1 MRQSCV
7 TDRGFFVFSINNIWS
22 HLRVHFLCEELMK
35 LFQQLMLAPAAL
47 GLVAPLGAMAAE
59 LNFNGVSKYSSSEE
73 QVTSISQFSDVYPT
87 DWAYQALANLI
98 ERYGCV
104 AGYPNGTFQ
113 GNRALSRYEAA
124 ALLNAC
130 LDRVTE
136 ITDEVRRLMKA
147 FEKELAVVKA
157 RVDGLEAA
165 VGELEAT
172 QFSTTTKLKG
182 KVRFIQ
188 GSVYR
193 GDGLQRFGKLKN
205 VLKMAAMY
213 GNRAYDGSTGGYQD
227 RSINKIKDGKSQGT
241 AYFYYRYPVA
251 LGSTPSTTTGTTA
264 STVSGGFDA
273 PTARQL
279 AFSTTWQGVTP
290 SASGL
295 TTGDAGLKAGG
306 LYNFNTASQT
316 TVSTA
321 GQNGQILSIP
331 GVNAYGNVVVNGS
344 SVTQYFTPGKTR
356 GSIYMKDGA
365 STDNSYVING
375 SAGGGLTE
383 VFFASEGI
391 KNNRAASPVLRARD
405 FYLQDKY
412 GSTAKLRMQTSKS
425 SSGNWKAKSVLL
437 DKADYGALINL
448 ANKSRKV
455 KSYQYYLA
463 NNSDPTNAGF
473 LTGATLVNKPTGVPD
488 PVSLSDISRAY
499 VASNGT
505 PTGAVAGATNGAAIL
520 TGLKGTGNSGL
531 VVAPGGFAQN
541 NLIYGAPYNY
551 LIAEYGSL
559 SEQQRKTNYVKKAAQ
574 LFVRSLA
581 AYPANKN
588 GVADRN
594 AFTFGHDAQ
603 LNFNTS
609 FTGKDKLN
617 FRLRANTIYSFA
629 KRVGAPFADL
639 AFDGS
644 LPENWKGKKEIFLD
658 KLYYKFPVGDW
669 GKVSVGTRAPQSSFT
684 TRGSM
689 YTKDALLEFFNT
701 AGGVYPSVT
710 GTGFGVQV
718 SKFGGKKLKVFNGS
732 VAGSIG
738 YITNEGDAAN
748 PASYD
753 YLQEGFFGRDT
764 RFRLPVQLA
773 WKSKGKKW
781 LFTANYAYE
790 RGMNSMGK
798 VGTEL
803 ARNPFGYSNLIE
815 SNQYGFTLAYK
826 WNKQFQ
832 VTGSWGANSMS
843 SRYDSSVL
851 GIDMTSAGDSAQTN
865 SWMIALNF
873 KDVFIEGNKAGFAI
887 GGVPTVTS
895 SDSGWGTDSSQPIAL
910 ETWYQFQVTDAISVT
925 PGVFW
930 VSGQTE
936 QKTGKYGQ
944 VSVDGSSGDV
954 WGGIVKTEFKF

>member
-1 MRQSCV
+1 M
-7 TDRGFFVFSINNIWS
+7 N
-22 HLRVHFLCEELMK
+22 

-47 GLVAPLGAMAAE
+47 GLVAPMGAMAGE
-59 LNFNGVSKYSSSEE
+59 LNFGGVSKYASADE

-188 GSVYR
+188 GSAYR
-193 GDGLQRFGKLKN
+193 GDGYVRFGRLKN
-205 VLKMAAMY
+205 VMKAAQLY
-213 GNRAYDGSTGGYQD
+213 GIRTYDGSTGGLQD
-227 RSINKIKDGKSQGT
+227 RTVNKIKDGKSNGEAYYYYLRDPDNGAKGSVTTQGFT
-241 AYFYYRYPVA
+241 
-251 LGSTPSTTTGTTA
+251 
-264 STVSGGFDA
+264 D
-273 PTARQL
+273 PTAPASFSLDKQNARQV
-279 AFSTTWQGVTP
+279 AFATSWNGVTP
-290 SASGL
+290 ANETSGMETRSGVAGSGL
-295 TTGDAGLKAGG
+295 YTNANGTIAPVGDTNMLIVPTIAGLG
-306 LYNFNTASQT
+306 
-316 TVSTA
+316 
-321 GQNGQILSIP
+321 
-331 GVNAYGNVVVNGS
+331 NGS
-344 SVTQYFTPGKTR
+344 TNANGSTNTVNYAPDRSRMSLYF
-356 GSIYMKDGA
+356 KDGQR
-365 STDNSYVING
+365 TDNSYGVGADQFLISTQG
-375 SAGGGLTE
+375 VKSFIGQDS
-383 VFFASEGI
+383 F
-391 KNNRAASPVLRARD
+391 LRARN
-405 FYLQDKY
+405 FFEQDKF
-412 GSTAKLRMQTSKS
+412 GNTQKLRVQTSNSGS
-425 SSGNWKAKSVLL
+425 SNYKAKSIQF

-448 ANKSRKV
+448 ANKARRVKAYDYYVLPNQGTTSINGLTKV
-455 KSYQYYLA
+455 TKA
-463 NNSDPTNAGF
+463 A
-473 LTGATLVNKPTGVPD
+473 GVPD
-488 PVSLSDISRAY
+488 PVKISDVQRGY
-499 VASNGT
+499 VAVLPEFTSN
-505 PTGAVAGATNGAAIL
+505 AAATTAIL
-520 TGLKGTGNSGL
+520 SGYNSTGMDDRNGGASF
-531 VVAPGGFAQN
+531 VVAPGGYVQSNTAFN
-541 NLIYGAPYNY
+541 NVSNY

-559 SEQQRKTNYVKKAAQ
+559 GSAQRNTGYVKKAAQ

-617 FRLRANTIYSFA
+617 FRLRSNTIYSFA
-629 KRVGAPFADL
+629 KRVNAPFADL

-644 LPENWKGKKEIFLD
+644 LPENWKGKHKVFVD

-669 GKVSVGTRAPQSSFT
+669 GKVSFGTRAPQDSFLPS
-684 TRGSM
+684 RGTM

-701 AGGVYPSVT
+701 SAGVFPSYT
-710 GTGFGVQV
+710 GTGAGVGI
-718 SKFGGKKLKVFNGS
+718 SRFGGKKLKIANGT
-732 VAGSIG
+732 VGFGIG
-738 YITNEGDAAN
+738 YLTAEGDAAN
-748 PASYD
+748 PASYN
-753 YLQEGFFGRDT
+753 YLQEGLFGRDT

-773 WKSKGKKW
+773 WKSKDKKW

-790 RGMNSMGK
+790 RGNNSMGK

-803 ARNPFGYSNLIE
+803 AKNPFGASTLIE

-826 WNKQFQ
+826 WSKQFQ
-832 VTGSWGANSMS
+832 ITGAYGGASMN
-843 SRYDSSVL
+843 SRYDSSIL
-851 GIDMTSAGDSAQTN
+851 GIDMVNAGDSAQTS
-865 SWMIALNF
+865 SWMIGLNF
-873 KDVFIEGNKAGFAI
+873 KDVFIQGNKAGFAI
-887 GGVPTVTS
+887 GGVPTVNS
-895 SDSGWGTDSSQPIAL
+895 NDSGWGTDGSMPIAL
-910 ETWYQFQVTDAISVT
+910 ETWYQFQVTDNISVT

-930 VSGQTE
+930 VSGQNDE
-936 QKTGKYGQ
+936 KTGRYGQ
-944 VSVDGSSGDV
+944 VTLEASNGDV

>member
-1 MRQSCV
+1 
-7 TDRGFFVFSINNIWS
+7 
-22 HLRVHFLCEELMK
+22 
-35 LFQQLMLAPAAL
+35 
-47 GLVAPLGAMAAE
+47 
-59 LNFNGVSKYSSSEE
+59 
-73 QVTSISQFSDVYPT
+73 
-87 DWAYQALANLI
+87 
-98 ERYGCV
+98 
-104 AGYPNGTFQ
+104 
-113 GNRALSRYEAA
+113 
-124 ALLNAC
+124 
-130 LDRVTE
+130 
-136 ITDEVRRLMKA
+136 MKA

-182 KVRFIQ
+182 KVRFIA
-188 GSVYR
+188 GDVYR
-193 GDGLQRFGKLKN
+193 GDGLQRFGKLKD
-205 VLKMAAMY
+205 VIKMAKYY
-213 GNRAYDGSTGGYQD
+213 GYRFYDGSTGGLQD
-227 RSINKIKDGKSQGT
+227 RTVNRIKDGKPNGT
-241 AYFYYRYPVA
+241 AYYYYRWGTGYGADGAKAGVSPSSV
-251 LGSTPSTTTGTTA
+251 STSSEQSPA
-264 STVSGGFDA
+264 VSA
-273 PTARQL
+273 QAARQL
-279 AFSTTWQGVTP
+279 AFSTTWTGIAPSSENKKTSGLDNGAGLHNYNANTGAVEESTTAANGAGYTLIVPTLNGTPGSVTGVNGLVTP
-290 SASGL
+290 L
-295 TTGDAGLKAGG
+295 
-306 LYNFNTASQT
+306 
-316 TVSTA
+316 
-321 GQNGQILSIP
+321 
-331 GVNAYGNVVVNGS
+331 
-344 SVTQYFTPGKTR
+344 FTPGKSR
-356 GSIYMKDGA
+356 GAIYMKDGILSN
-365 STDNSYVING
+365 STFNLPSAAGQAANDNIVVAELAGLKNG
-375 SAGGGLTE
+375 
-383 VFFASEGI
+383 V
-391 KNNRAASPVLRARD
+391 AADSFLRARN
-405 FYLQDKY
+405 FYTTNAY
-412 GSTAKLRMQTSKS
+412 GGTRNFRVQSSYSTSSNYKS
-425 SSGNWKAKSVLL
+425 YKVQF
-437 DKADYGALINL
+437 DKADYGALLNL
-448 ANKSRKV
+448 ANKSRRV
-455 KSYQYYLA
+455 KAYEYF
-463 NNSDPTNAGF
+463 NFTNASRG
-473 LTGATLVNKPTGVPD
+473 TGATQNSTAGLAKVTKAAGIPD
-488 PVSLSDISRAY
+488 PVKISDIARGY
-499 VASNGT
+499 VATTST
-505 PTGAVAGATNGAAIL
+505 PGVTTAGFTQGSALL
-520 TGLKGTGNSGL
+520 TGVGGGKF

-541 NLIYGAPYNY
+541 NATYSDVADY

-559 SEQQRKTNYVKKAAQ
+559 SEQQRKVGYVKNAAQ

-594 AFTFGHDAQ
+594 AFTFSHDAQ

-609 FTGKDKLN
+609 FTGKDLLN
-617 FRLRANTIYSFA
+617 FRLRSNTVYSFA
-629 KRVGAPFADL
+629 KRAGAPFADL
-639 AFDGS
+639 AIDGS
-644 LPENWKGKKEIFLD
+644 LPEEWTGKDEIFID
-658 KLYYKFPVGDW
+658 KLYYKFPVGSW

-710 GTGFGVQV
+710 GAAFGVQV
-718 SKFGGKKLKVFNGS
+718 NKIGGKKLKVFNGS

-738 YITNEGDAAN
+738 YITNEGDAAS
-748 PASYD
+748 PDSYN
-753 YLQEGFFGRDT
+753 YLQQGFFGRDT

-895 SDSGWGTDSSQPIAL
+895 NDSGWGTDSSQPIAL
-910 ETWYQFQVTDAISVT
+910 ETWYQFQVTDNISVT

-930 VSGQTE
+930 VSGQDE
-936 QKTGKYGQ
+936 AKTGKYGQ
-944 VSVDGSSGDV
+944 VSVDGGSSDV

>member
-1 MRQSCV
+1 
-7 TDRGFFVFSINNIWS
+7 
-22 HLRVHFLCEELMK
+22 MK

-47 GLVAPLGAMAAE
+47 GLMAPMGAMAAE
-59 LNFNGVSKYSSSEE
+59 LNFDGVSKYSSSEE

-87 DWAYQALANLI
+87 DWAYQALANLV

-147 FEKELAVVKA
+147 FEKELAIVKA

-188 GSVYR
+188 GAAYR
-193 GDGLQRFGKLKN
+193 TDGMVRFGKLKS
-205 VLKMAAMY
+205 VLGMAKMY
-213 GNRAYDGSTGGYQD
+213 GPRIYDGYNSFQD
-227 RSINKIKDGKSQGT
+227 RSVNGVKDGKSQGT
-241 AYFYYRYPVA
+241 AYHYYRYSTGYGDDGA
-251 LGSTPSTTTGTTA
+251 LAAAGNLSDNNRARSQA
-264 STVSGGFDA
+264 VISA
-273 PTARQL
+273 PQARQL
-279 AFSTTWQGVTP
+279 AFSTTWTGIAP
-290 SASGL
+290 SSTTSSLANGSQLFALTGNTIGASSTTNTLIIDSMNGMPT
-295 TTGDAGLKAGG
+295 TTGVA
-306 LYNFNTASQT
+306 
-316 TVSTA
+316 
-321 GQNGQILSIP
+321 
-331 GVNAYGNVVVNGS
+331 
-344 SVTQYFTPGKTR
+344 QYFSPDKSR
-356 GSIYMKDGA
+356 GSIYFKDGVG
-365 STDNSYVING
+365 SDNSFYIQGQTQAANTLVLNK
-375 SAGGGLTE
+375 
-383 VFFASEGI
+383 FEGI
-391 KNNRAASPVLRARD
+391 KNNVDAYADLKAKN
-405 FYLQDKY
+405 FALQDKY
-412 GSTAKLRMQTSKS
+412 GGTQKMRFQTSQS
-425 SSGNWKAKSVLL
+425 SSSNYKSKSVQF
-437 DKADYGALINL
+437 DRADYGALINL
-448 ANKSRKV
+448 ANKARKV
-455 KSYQYYLA
+455 KEYSYY
-463 NNSDPTNAGF
+463 DFTNANQGNGSTNTSIAG
-473 LTGATLVNKPTGVPD
+473 LNKVTKAAGVAD
-488 PVSLSDISRAY
+488 PISLSDVTRGY
-499 VASNGT
+499 VAN
-505 PTGAVAGATNGAAIL
+505 TNSTASGNEAIL
-520 TGLKGTGNSGL
+520 TGLSTSNNAQAAGF

-541 NLIYGAPYNY
+541 NDAYGGVYNY

-559 SEQQRKTNYVKKAAQ
+559 SQQQRNVGYVKKAAQ
-574 LFVRSLA
+574 AFVRSLA

-629 KRVGAPFADL
+629 KRVNAPFADL

-644 LPENWKGKKEIFLD
+644 LPENWKGKKTVFVD

-669 GKVSVGTRAPQSSFT
+669 GKVAVGTRAPQDSFLPS
-684 TRGSM
+684 RGTM

-701 AGGVYPSVT
+701 SAGVFPSYT
-710 GTGFGVQV
+710 GTGAGVGMKKFFGN
-718 SKFGGKKLKVFNGS
+718 KLKIANGGVS
-732 VAGSIG
+732 FGFG
-738 YITNEGDAAN
+738 YLTNEGDAAN
-748 PASYD
+748 PASYN
-753 YLQEGFFGRDT
+753 YLQEGLFGRDT

-790 RGMNSMGK
+790 RGNNSMGK

-803 ARNPFGYSNLIE
+803 AKNPFGYGQLIE

-826 WNKQFQ
+826 WSKQFQ
-832 VTGSWGANSMS
+832 ITGAYGGASMS

-851 GIDMTSAGDSAQTN
+851 GIQMANAGDSAQTN
-865 SWMIALNF
+865 SWMIGLNF

-887 GGVPTVTS
+887 GGVPSVS
-895 SDSGWGTDSSQPIAL
+895 SNDSGWGTDGSMPIAL
-910 ETWYQFQVTDAISVT
+910 ETWYQFQVSDNISVT

-930 VSGQTE
+930 VSGQE
-936 QKTGKYGQ
+936 LGNDGAGKYGGN
-944 VSVDGSSGDV
+944 SGDSSSDV